1 MLHNFSDLITYQ
13 SRIDSVR
20 IDLLRLIKEIK
31 LSGKSIAGYGAPTK
45 STTLMNYFGLN
56 SDLID
61 YIVDDNELKQGKYS
75 PLLHIPIVSQDELL
89 KEPKPDYL
97 LILAWNFAESI
108 IEKVEDREIFDGK
121 YIIPLSTPRI
131 VEA

>member
-1 MLHNFSDLITYQ
+1 
-13 SRIDSVR
+13 
-20 IDLLRLIKEIK
+20 
-31 LSGKSIAGYGAPTK
+31 
-45 STTLMNYFGLN
+45 MNYFGLN

-121 YIIPLSTPRI
+121 YIIPLPTPRI